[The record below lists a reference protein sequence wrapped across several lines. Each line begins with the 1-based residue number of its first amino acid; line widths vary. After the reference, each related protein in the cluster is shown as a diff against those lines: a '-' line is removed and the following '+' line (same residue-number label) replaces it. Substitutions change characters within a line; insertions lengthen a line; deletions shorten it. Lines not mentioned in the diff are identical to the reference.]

1 MLEPTYGQDVFVGIN
16 ESKRIFKVFFLFV
29 ESFALQPLAPPA
41 GDLGQC
47 HPLVET
53 GFYSVVKWP

>member
-1 MLEPTYGQDVFVGIN
+1 MGKMFSLESMKAKGF
-16 ESKRIFKVFFLFV
+16 SRFSSFFFFLT
-29 ESFALQPLAPPA
+29 ELKSFGLQPLAPPA